1 MRKFNVTPVLFVL
14 LLAAVLTAPAFAGGP
29 LAVCNS
35 GQPYLWPAG
44 GSAIPFNPDQGDLG
58 PVNAVDAV
66 QLVADAFQVWED
78 VPTSTVAY
86 VNAGVL
92 PVDVDINN
100 FGPYLNPVAPDG
112 LSAIVFDDD
121 GQIFDLLFGPGSGIL
136 GFAGP
141 EWVNTVTCDITEG
154 VSFLNGPSFTNLT
167 AALDVMVH
175 EFGHYT
181 NLAHTV
187 VNGQNLGFADASG
200 PSPFNDFGNAVVTQV
215 ESMYPFYF
223 GAGSGTQTLHK
234 DDMASVS
241 ELYPEANFFSS
252 TGSIEGAVL
261 ASNGTT
267 RLSGVNIIARNVADP
282 FNDAVSSIS
291 GDYTDGTTQ
300 SDPVVGTYTIHGLTP
315 GADYVVFIDQILAG
329 GFSTPPLATFPGPEE
344 YYNGANESGD
354 SSTDDPHDSVNI
366 GTTAGVP
373 NTGIDII
380 FNGLGPGQI
389 DLGDDDTVQL
399 ALPFAFEICG
409 TSYNAVFV
417 NSNGSLSFGA
427 GSTDFSESVAEF
439 LSGPPR
445 IALLWDDLNPSAAGT
460 VSFSQTSNDFTVTF
474 DSVPEF
480 FSTGANTFTVTLN
493 RSSNHINV
501 VYGDISAADAIV
513 GVSCG
518 GAITSSFETGTDL
531 SAFAP
536 SRINLH
542 NAPAVFE
549 QFTASAPND
558 LGNSTVRYN
567 GTTDYNDNWAE
578 PNNTLGSARNI
589 NLPFNSIDLSNYTEI
604 EPTGGDIDFFRFQAT
619 GGQTLLAE
627 VVAGQLDSLI
637 GLFDANGNLLAVDDD
652 GGSGLLSLIQFPIP
666 ATGTYVLAVTT
677 FGDGGFTGAG
687 GSGGRYVL
695 DVQSL
700 NGFLLPL
707 GDDTSF
713 EVNLPFSFP
722 YQGGNYS
729 SVFVNSNGNLTFG
742 GGDTDF
748 SESVSEFLN
757 ELPRVAMLWDDL
769 SPNQA
774 GSVIYEA
781 DANSATITFDGV
793 PEFFA
798 ATTNTFSVTLG
809 SDGSVSLDYG
819 AVAAQDG
826 IVGVTEGG
834 FASNPG
840 ETDLSAGGGFSVTG
854 TTYEQFTSGDAFDLS
869 GASVDF
875 N

>member
-1 MRKFNVTPVLFVL
+1 MRKFNVTPVLFAL

-58 PVNAVDAV
+58 PVGAAAAV
-66 QLVADAFQVWED
+66 QLVNDAFQVWED
-78 VPTSTVAY
+78 VPSSTAAY
-86 VNAGVL
+86 VNAGLL

-100 FGPYLNPVAPDG
+100 FGPFLNPVAPDG

-121 GQIFDLLFGPGSGIL
+121 GQIFDLLFGAGSGIL

-141 EWVNTVTCDITEG
+141 EWVNTVTCDISEG
-154 VSFLNGPSFTNLT
+154 VSFLNGPSFTDLT

-181 NLAHTV
+181 NLAHIV
-187 VNGQNLGFADASG
+187 VNGQNLAFGDASG
-200 PSPFNDFGNAVVTQV
+200 PTPNNDFGNAVVTQV
-215 ESMYPFYF
+215 GTMYPFYF
-223 GAGSGTQTLHK
+223 GPGSGTATLHM
-234 DDMASVS
+234 DDMATVS

-300 SDPVVGTYTIHGLTP
+300 ADAVVGTYTIHGLTA
-315 GADYVVFIDQILAG
+315 GADYVVFIDEILAG
-329 GFSTPPLATFPGPEE
+329 GFSTTPLSPLPGPEE

-354 SSTDDPHDSVNI
+354 SATDDPSESVNV

-389 DLGDDDTVQL
+389 DLGDDATEQL
-399 ALPFAFEICG
+399 ALPFDFEICG
-409 TSYNAVFV
+409 TRYGTVFV

-445 IALLWDDLNPSAAGT
+445 IAMLWDDLNPAAGGT

-480 FSTGANTFTVTLN
+480 FATTGNTFSVTLS
-493 RSSNHINV
+493 RSSNHIDV
-501 VYGDISAADAIV
+501 VYGDIAAVDAVV

-531 SAFAP
+531 SALAP

-542 NAPAVFE
+542 NQPAVYE
-549 QFTASAPND
+549 LFTFASNND

-578 PNNTLGSARNI
+578 SNDSVGSARNI
-589 NLPFNSIDLSNYTEI
+589 NLPFNSANLSDYTEI
-604 EPTGGDIDFFRFQAT
+604 EPAGGDVDFYSFSAN

-627 VVAGQLDSLI
+627 VVASQLDTLI
-637 GLFDANGNLLAVDDD
+637 GLFDANGTLVAVDDD

-687 GSGGRYVL
+687 NGGGRYVL
-695 DVQSL
+695 DIQSL

-707 GDDTSF
+707 GDDSSF
-713 EVNLPFSFP
+713 EVNLGFSFP
-722 YQGGNYS
+722 YQGANYS
-729 SVFVNSNGNLTFG
+729 SIFVNSNGNITLG

-757 ELPRVAMLWDDL
+757 ELPRIAMLWDDL

-774 GSVIYEA
+774 GSVIFEG
-781 DANSATITFDGV
+781 DANSATVTFDGV

-809 SDGSVSLDYG
+809 ANGSVSLDYG
-819 AVAAQDG
+819 AVAAADG
-826 IVGVTEGG
+826 LVGVTQGG
-834 FASNPG
+834 FAINPG
-840 ETDLSAGGGFSVTG
+840 ETDLSAGGGFSVNG
-854 TTYEQFTSGDAFDLS
+854 TTYELFAFGDAFDLGGS
-869 GASVDF
+869 SVDF